1 MHHRENQN
9 SYCHTSI
16 EVKCQSKGMNMLRL
30 TKAADCL
37 KYSVVLG
44 MDTLIIAHLEVYL
57 LGIVRE
63 FQMYMNFIF

>member
-1 MHHRENQN
+1 
-9 SYCHTSI
+9 
-16 EVKCQSKGMNMLRL
+16 MLRL

-57 LGIVRE
+57 LGILRE
-63 FQMYMNFIF
+63 FQMYMNVIFLDFCTLQT